1 MAGSSLEGK
10 KNKNKKKRIKTTVD
24 VLRILCE
31 AIKITLKEAT
41 NSDIDYS
48 STFIKTTKTCLR
60 PDVGC
65 FVLFG
70 GGFTGLV
77 AMNFSAESALEIYKR
92 YHLTMGIPEEELSN
106 HHLSSEVADTMGELM
121 NQSVGKFQRMLKS
134 EFGIGVTQNQPK
146 MVSLNQPMRISLEA
160 EVDRP
165 QYMRVEFKTQENN
178 LFYLETTFEKVEF
191 IVVSEPKNN
200 EEIDIEKLLEG
211 KTVECKGEQEE
222 NKKVDEEF
230 LKKLGL

>member
-1 MAGSSLEGK
+1 MNQRGE
-10 KNKNKKKRIKTTVD
+10 NKQQREKRIKTTVD
-24 VLRILCE
+24 VLKILCE
-31 AIKITLKEAT
+31 AIKTTLEEAT
-41 NSDIDYS
+41 NSKITYS
-48 STFIKTTKTCLR
+48 STFIKTGKTCLR

-77 AMNFSAESALEIYKR
+77 AMNFSAESALEIYKK
-92 YHLTMGIPEEELSN
+92 YHLAMGMPEEELSN

-121 NQSVGKFQRMLKS
+121 NQSVGKFQRLLKS
-134 EFGIGVTQNQPK
+134 EFGISVTQNQPK

-165 QYMRVEFKTQENN
+165 QYMRVEFRTQDNN

-191 IVVSEPKNN
+191 IVIAKPQKTCSELD
-200 EEIDIEKLLEG
+200 IDELIEG
-211 KTVECKGEQEE
+211 KAMKKEE
-222 NKKVDEEF
+222 EKKQNKVDEEF